1 MALLFKFAHV
11 AIGFAA
17 LGSFATCV
25 GKVENGTGDPTT
37 VPTGEM
43 DLTRTEMRRLT
54 RAELTNS
61 LQSLLPGVSLDR
73 SLIENLPIDPNV
85 LFDNDSGLQQ
95 TSQTLIDAMQAIADD
110 AASRATASAATR
122 AALMECTPSGP
133 DDRACLTT
141 FVQKF
146 SRLALR
152 RTLTDVELSTLVDGA
167 IAESVVDNDF
177 YAAVRIS
184 ISALLQSPEF
194 VYVIA
199 SGDPSAAIGNRV
211 LGGYEVATRMALL
224 LWGEIPDSALLD
236 KAAAGELTN
245 GASRRT
251 VAESMLQDPRAA
263 RQLGRFHAM
272 WIGYDRAENRE
283 LTDDLRGRMR
293 REIDAMVSRVTLTE
307 NASWFNLLT
316 LKETYIDNTLA
327 SHYGNVPSPN
337 SDTPIWSSFG
347 SDRSGILST
356 GSFFIMGAKFSDTS
370 PTQRGLIVSK
380 KLFCTPIPLPD
391 PEVLKNS
398 GESLDAPPK
407 SSGCKIAGYNSLQQK
422 AGCASC
428 HSTTDGIGLGLE
440 QYDRVGRKRT
450 FEPAG
455 EQCPIDGQGYTLTG
469 GAKTPF
475 TGPGELSKLLIG
487 NPKFEECIARQYFRF
502 GMGRSDVATDNDT
515 VTVAADKFRKNEFRF
530 KDMILDV
537 VSSSSF
543 ALRKVD

>member
-1 MALLFKFAHV
+1 MAHFSKFAHF
-11 AIGFAA
+11 ALGLAA
-17 LGSFATCV
+17 LGSLPSCV
-25 GKVENGTGDPTT
+25 GKVDNGSGDPTV
-37 VPTGEM
+37 VPAGEM

-54 RAELTNS
+54 RAEVTNS
-61 LQSLLPGVSLDR
+61 LQSLLPGVTLDR

-110 AASRATASAATR
+110 AATQATATAASR
-122 AALMECTPSGP
+122 AALLGCTPTGP
-133 DDRACLTT
+133 DDRACLTS

-152 RTLTDVELSTLVDGA
+152 RTLTDVELATLVDGA
-167 IAESVVDNDF
+167 IAESVIDNDF
-177 YAAVRIS
+177 FAAVRIS

-199 SGDPSAAIGNRV
+199 SGDPLAATGNRV

-224 LWGEIPDSALLD
+224 LWGEIPDSPLLD
-236 KAAAGELTN
+236 KAAAGELTA
-245 GASRRT
+245 GTSRRA
-251 VAESMLQDPRAA
+251 VAELMLQDPRAA

-307 NASWFNLLT
+307 NSSWFNLLT

-327 SHYGNVPSPN
+327 THYGNVPSPN
-337 SDTPIWSSFG
+337 SESPVWSSFG

-356 GSFFIMGAKFSDTS
+356 GSFFMMGAKFSDTS

-398 GESLDAPPK
+398 GESLDSPPK
-407 SSGCKIAGYNSLQQK
+407 SSGCKIAGYNSLQDK

-428 HSTTDGIGLGLE
+428 HATTDGIGLGLE
-440 QYDRVGRKRT
+440 QYDRVGRKRA

-455 EQCPIDGQGYTLTG
+455 EQCPIDGKGYTMSAG
-469 GAKTPF
+469 SKKPF
-475 TGPGELSKLLIG
+475 TGPGELSQLLIG

-502 GMGRSDVATDNDT
+502 GMGRSDIAADNDT

-537 VSSSSF
+537 VASSSF